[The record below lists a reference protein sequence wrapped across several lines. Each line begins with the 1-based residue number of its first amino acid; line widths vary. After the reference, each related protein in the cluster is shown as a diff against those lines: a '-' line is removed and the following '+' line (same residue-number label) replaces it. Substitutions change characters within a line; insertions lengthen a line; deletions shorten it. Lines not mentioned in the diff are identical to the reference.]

1 MRRKQRERESP
12 GKNRCRQHERIPGH
26 DDIGR
31 LPVLRIVADYEFR
44 VGQILDI
51 AARVI
56 PAAIPIEIYSMT
68 FDFDARQFG
77 RMKKGMQHSGVPE
90 VAGPDILHDTT
101 DRTRAPPHRPSLSE
115 NIKIIV
121 TFQRRQMFSIL
132 LELDRE
138 APLERCDPCLLNP
151 VKVAQAPHR
160 SLAIDP
166 ARPAK
171 PLAQSIPERMIAGA
185 QPLRQ
190 RIPWQWKGYGDRQ
203 RPFFVGKPGIQPRVA
218 CSIFGKWTTNLK
230 EETYSGRGSFLA
242 CPPCHRPIELVK

>member
-1 MRRKQRERESP
+1 
-12 GKNRCRQHERIPGH
+12 
-26 DDIGR
+26 
-31 LPVLRIVADYEFR
+31 
-44 VGQILDI
+44 
-51 AARVI
+51 
-56 PAAIPIEIYSMT
+56 MT

-151 VKVAQAPHR
+151 VKVVQAPHR

-190 RIPWQWKGYGDRQ
+190 RIPWRWKGYGDRKDRSSSATRHSTSSGMLYFRKIDDESEGGNILGKRIIPCVPTLSPTDRTCEVA
-203 RPFFVGKPGIQPRVA
+203 RPTSIQ
-218 CSIFGKWTTNLK
+218 S
-230 EETYSGRGSFLA
+230 S
-242 CPPCHRPIELVK
+242 ELIG